1 MVYEINFGPRFNK
14 KKNLF
19 YYFSGLA
26 VGIYA
31 TNSPEACHYVAEN
44 CDANILVVENDQ
56 QLKKILQVSGKFQY
70 ESLES

>member
-1 MVYEINFGPRFNK
+1 MVYEISYGPRFN

-44 CDANILVVENDQ
+44 SDANILVVENDQ